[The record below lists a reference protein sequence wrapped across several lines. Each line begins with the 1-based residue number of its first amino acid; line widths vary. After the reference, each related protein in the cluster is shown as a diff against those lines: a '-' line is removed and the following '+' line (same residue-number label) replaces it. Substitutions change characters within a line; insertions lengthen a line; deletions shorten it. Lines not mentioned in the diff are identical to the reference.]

1 MEELKRYAFVFGIFP
16 WGNFFCII
24 KKDVLFII
32 WIVIYMEEIT

>member
-24 KKDVLFII
+24 NKIAVK
-32 WIVIYMEEIT
+32 IYMEEIT